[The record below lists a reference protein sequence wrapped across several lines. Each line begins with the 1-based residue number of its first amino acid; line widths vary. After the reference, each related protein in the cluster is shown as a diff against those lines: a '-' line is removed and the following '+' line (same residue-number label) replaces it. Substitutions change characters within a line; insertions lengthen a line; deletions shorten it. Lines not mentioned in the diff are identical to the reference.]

1 MDAYRKYSGKVLDGR
16 YRLEQPVG
24 SGGMAVVFS
33 AIDTMTGRRVAVKM
47 LRESAAED
55 PQTLRRFINESRAVA
70 MFNHNNIVKIFDI
83 SVDGPL
89 KYIVMEYVD
98 GMTLLDYMEF
108 KKPIDWRDAVIYV
121 DPVLRALDHAHMK
134 GVIHRDIKPQNI
146 MLLEGGYVKVMDFGI
161 AKILDAKDQT
171 LNTNAAIGTVYYIS
185 PEQARNKKVDCRT
198 DIYSLGCMLYEMVT
212 GERPFKAETQVDVVL
227 KQLNEQPVPPSQINP
242 KVPLGL
248 EQIILCAMQKNPAD
262 RYQSASQMLRHIR
275 QFENDPTIV
284 FVMRRPSP
292 KTPTADVAI
301 NRTKKTAERE
311 DDEIITLGTAA
322 KAEPVRHTA
331 PQEPRPYRRPYQ
343 APYASEPPRRQ
354 SPAPQEPRRP
364 QYSEQPVRQAREEIR
379 QEQPRQSAPRPTY
392 EQPLQNTAPRR
403 TSSQNTPP
411 LRGPERVRGRR
422 DDDTISLPMFVFVM
436 LLFILVVV
444 AVVFLLVK
452 YLSQNVDVPMIH
464 EKIAS
469 IDASAPREIARA
481 AARLFM
487 L

>member
-121 DPVLRALDHAHMK
+121 DQVLRALDHAHMK

-227 KQLNEQPVPPSQINP
+227 KQINEQPVPPSQINP

-301 NRTKKTAERE
+301 NRTKLAAAR
-311 DDEIITLGTAA
+311 DDEPITLGASA
-322 KAEPVRHTA
+322 KAEPVKQTA
-331 PQEPRPYRRPYQ
+331 PHEPRPYRRPYQ

-354 SPAPQEPRRP
+354 SPAPQDARRA
-364 QYSEQPVRQAREEIR
+364 QYAEQAARQARDDAR
-379 QEQPRQSAPRPTY
+379 QTPPRQSAPRPAY
-392 EQPLQNTAPRR
+392 EQPRQSTAPRR
-403 TSSQNTPP
+403 TSSQNNPP
-411 LRGPERVRGRR
+411 LRQPEKLRGKQNS
-422 DDDTISLPMFVFVM
+422 DTISLPTFVFVM

-452 YLSQNVDVPMIH
+452 YLSQNIDVPMIY
-464 EKIAS
+464 EKITS
-469 IDASAPREIARA
+469 VSTSATPKIALA
-481 AARLFM
+481 AMRFFNL
-487 L
+487 

>member
-1 MDAYRKYSGKVLDGR
+1 MDAYRKFSGKILDGR
-16 YRLEQPVG
+16 YKLEQPVG
-24 SGGMAVVFS
+24 SGGMAVVFA

-70 MFNHNNIVKIFDI
+70 MFNHNNIVKIYDI

-121 DPVLRALDHAHMK
+121 DQVLRALDHAHMK

-301 NRTKKTAERE
+301 NRTKLAAARE
-311 DDEIITLGTAA
+311 EEEITLGSSA
-322 KAEPVRHTA
+322 KAEPVRQSA
-331 PQEPRPYRRPYQ
+331 PEPRPYRRPYQ
-343 APYASEPPRRQ
+343 APYASEPPRRTA
-354 SPAPQEPRRP
+354 PAGQEARRP
-364 QYSEQPVRQAREEIR
+364 QHSEQPARQAREEVR
-379 QEQPRQSAPRPTY
+379 AAPPRQSAQRPAH
-392 EQPLQNTAPRR
+392 EQNHQNTAPRR
-403 TSSQNTPP
+403 TSSQSSPP
-411 LRGPERVRGRR
+411 LRQPEKVRGRR
-422 DDDTISLPMFVFVM
+422 SNDTISLPTFVFVM

-452 YLSQNVDVPMIH
+452 YLSQNVDVPTVY
-464 EKIAS
+464 EKVADVCGKTLPKLS
-469 IDASAPREIARA
+469 DVTRFFN
-481 AARLFM
+481 L
-487 L
+487 

>member
-1 MDAYRKYSGKVLDGR
+1 MDAYRRYSGKVLDGR

-24 SGGMAVVFS
+24 SGGMAVVFA

-121 DPVLRALDHAHMK
+121 DQVLRALDHAHMK

-227 KQLNEQPVPPSQINP
+227 KQINEQPVPPSQINP

-301 NRTKKTAERE
+301 NRTKLASAR
-311 DDEIITLGTAA
+311 DDAPITLGASA
-322 KAEPVRHTA
+322 KAEPVKQTA
-331 PQEPRPYRRPYQ
+331 PHEPRPYRRPYQ

-354 SPAPQEPRRP
+354 SPAREDVRRQQYAEQQARQPR
-364 QYSEQPVRQAREEIR
+364 EDARQAP
-379 QEQPRQSAPRPTY
+379 PRQS
-392 EQPLQNTAPRR
+392 APRR
-403 TSSQNTPP
+403 TSSQNNPP
-411 LRGPERVRGRR
+411 LRGPEKVRGKR
-422 DDDTISLPMFVFVM
+422 DNDTISLPTFVFVM
-436 LLFILVVV
+436 LLFILVIV

-452 YLSQNVDVPMIH
+452 YLSQNIDVPTVY
-464 EKIAS
+464 EKVTS
-469 IDASAPREIARA
+469 MSATSPREIARA
-481 AARLFM
+481 ALRFFNL
-487 L
+487 

>member
-16 YRLEQPVG
+16 YKLEQPVG

-70 MFNHNNIVKIFDI
+70 MFNHNNIVKIYDI
-83 SVDGPL
+83 SVDGPF

-121 DPVLRALDHAHMK
+121 DQVLRALDHAHMK

-227 KQLNEQPVPPSQINP
+227 KQLNEQPIPPSQINP

-301 NRTKKTAERE
+301 NRTKKAAELNE
-311 DDEIITLGTAA
+311 EIALGSSS
-322 KAEPVRHTA
+322 KPAEPVQKVQQA
-331 PQEPRPYRRPYQ
+331 EPRPYRRPYQ
-343 APYASEPPRRQ
+343 QPYPGDAPHRSAQ
-354 SPAPQEPRRP
+354 PQEVRRP
-364 QYSEQPVRQAREEIR
+364 QHADELRRPRAEA
-379 QEQPRQSAPRPTY
+379 PRQPQQPAPRPTY
-392 EQPLQNTAPRR
+392 EQSRQQNTAPRR
-403 TSSQNTPP
+403 TSSQSNPP
-411 LRGPERVRGRR
+411 LRQPDKVRGKR
-422 DDDTISLPMFVFVM
+422 DGDTISLSTFVFVM

-452 YLSQNVDVPMIH
+452 YLSQNIEMPQAVEQIKTVCETSLPKFSHITRMFN
-464 EKIAS
+464 
-469 IDASAPREIARA
+469 
-481 AARLFM
+481 L
-487 L
+487 

>member
-1 MDAYRKYSGKVLDGR
+1 MDAYRKYSGKILDGR
-16 YRLEQPVG
+16 YKLEQPVG
-24 SGGMAVVFS
+24 AGGMAVVF
-33 AIDTMTGRRVAVKM
+33 AAMDTKTGRRVAVKM
-47 LRESAAED
+47 LRETAAED
-55 PQTLRRFINESRAVA
+55 PQTLRRFINESRAIA
-70 MFNHNNIVKIFDI
+70 MFNHNNIVKIHSI

-121 DPVLRALDHAHMK
+121 DQILRALDHAHMR

-212 GERPFKAETQVDVVL
+212 GERPFKAETQYDVVV
-227 KQLNEQPVPPSQINP
+227 KQLTEQPVPPSQINP
-242 KVPLGL
+242 KIPLGL

-301 NRTKKTAERE
+301 NRTKKAAERE
-311 DDEIITLGTAA
+311 DDLIMLGTPA
-322 KAEPVRHTA
+322 KAEPVNQSA
-331 PQEPRPYRRPYQ
+331 PREQQTSRPYRRPYQ
-343 APYASEPPRRQ
+343 APYASEAPRRQ
-354 SPAPQEPRRP
+354 TPPEQAQAQRTPQPKPQQPKPQQAPPHP
-364 QYSEQPVRQAREEIR
+364 
-379 QEQPRQSAPRPTY
+379 
-392 EQPLQNTAPRR
+392 NNNAPRR

-411 LRGPERVRGRR
+411 LRGPQKIRGKR
-422 DDDTISLPMFVFVM
+422 DNDTISLSTFVFVM

-452 YLSQNVDVPMIH
+452 YLSQNVDVPMIY
-464 EKIAS
+464 EKVTTLSASATPKIAG
-469 IDASAPREIARA
+469 A
-481 AARLFM
+481 ALRFFNL
-487 L
+487 